1 ARLVL
6 KRIPE
11 VLKAQVDRIAE
22 VIIYLYTES
31 RRLTKAEA
39 TKVGL
44 TGPQLSVVKILDELG
59 DMSLS
64 DLSDRI
70 RAQNSTVTGIV
81 DRMEREGLV
90 DRKRSNEDR
99 RVVRIQLTDKGRRL
113 ARSLEFEPFKLFR
126 GAFEN
131 ALSGDELRT
140 LLALLDKIATYVK
153 REAQT
158 NATDERRGTGT
169 GD

>member
-1 ARLVL
+1 L
-6 KRIPE
+6 KRIPDA
-11 VLKAQVDRIAE
+11 LKAQVDRIAE

-31 RRLTKAEA
+31 RRLTKSEA

-64 DLSDRI
+64 DLSERI

-90 DRKRSNEDR
+90 DRKRSSEDR

-113 ARSLEFEPFKLFR
+113 ARSLDFEPFKLFR
-126 GAFEN
+126 GAFED
-131 ALSGDELRT
+131 ALTSEELRT

-158 NATDERRGTGT
+158 TNRTNDERRGTGT

>member
-1 ARLVL
+1 M
-6 KRIPE
+6 KRIPDA
-11 VLKAQVDRIAE
+11 LKAQVDRIAE
-22 VIIYLYTES
+22 VIFYLYTES

-99 RVVRIQLTDKGRRL
+99 RVVHIRLTEKGQRL
-113 ARSLEFEPFKLFR
+113 ARSLNFEPFKLFR
-126 GAFEN
+126 AAFEN
-131 ALSGDELRT
+131 AVTHEELRT
-140 LLALLDKIATYVK
+140 LLALLDKIATYVR

-158 NATDERRGTGT
+158 GAMEMEKTGT
-169 GD
+169 K